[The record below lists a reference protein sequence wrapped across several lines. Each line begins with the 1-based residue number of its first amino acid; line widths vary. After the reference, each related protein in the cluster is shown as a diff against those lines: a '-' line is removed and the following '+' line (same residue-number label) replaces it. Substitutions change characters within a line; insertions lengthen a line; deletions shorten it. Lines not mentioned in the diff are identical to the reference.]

1 MISNRFYA
9 AIDEWIATD
18 TWHTRQSL
26 DENRFYTALTAGL
39 TDGIEGF
46 VLYEFE
52 DTLRQIIRRRHP
64 GFDRDYVDTVICE
77 RVHRA
82 DVVFGYLK
90 APETPHFAD

>member
-18 TWHTRQSL
+18 TWHTRQSF
-26 DENRFYTALTAGL
+26 DENRFYTALTTGL
-39 TDGIEGF
+39 TDGVEGF
-46 VLYEFE
+46 ILHEFE

-77 RVHRA
+77 RVQRA
-82 DVVFGYLK
+82 DVVFGHLK
-90 APETPHFAD
+90 LPQALPVAD